1 MRMRAELRGM
11 LAKVEG
17 QLRRSRP
24 RTGGGPVRPVRDVAL
39 DILEEF
45 GWPAFTR
52 EVGAYARARYG
63 REILPTRFGPLMS
76 DEAKSFHRRDGAKSQ
91 PRAAR
96 LCYALTWNR
105 AEPIKRLLA
114 RSDWPLEHRI
124 VAPTTGRVQYL
135 KMTQRFCELAFAVG
149 KDAADPEMLRILAA
163 DHARDLLGVEFKRG
177 QFPLEEW
184 AQRARKLLAEV
195 ESRDLEQRRRAAEH
209 WAKLDEAHQL
219 FGLPEEISGVD
230 GVVRGAVG

>member
-1 MRMRAELRGM
+1 M

-17 QLRRSRP
+17 QLRQSPSR
-24 RTGGGPVRPVRDVAL
+24 GSGGPVRPVRDLVL
-39 DILEEF
+39 HILEEF

-76 DEAKSFHRRDGAKSQ
+76 DEAKSFLRRDGAKSQ
-91 PRAAR
+91 SRAVR

-114 RSDWPLEHRI
+114 RSDWPLEQRI
-124 VAPTTGRVQYL
+124 VASTTGRVQYL
-135 KMTQRFCELAFAVG
+135 KMTQRFCELAAAVG

-163 DHARDLLGVEFKRG
+163 DHARDLLGVEFRRG
-177 QFPLEEW
+177 QFPVEDW
-184 AQRARKLLAEV
+184 AQRARKQLADLEP
-195 ESRDLEQRRRAAEH
+195 RDLEQRRQAAER
-209 WAKLDEAHQL
+209 WAKLEEGYQL
-219 FGLPEEISGVD
+219 FGLPEEIAGVD
-230 GVVRGAVG
+230 EAIRGAVG